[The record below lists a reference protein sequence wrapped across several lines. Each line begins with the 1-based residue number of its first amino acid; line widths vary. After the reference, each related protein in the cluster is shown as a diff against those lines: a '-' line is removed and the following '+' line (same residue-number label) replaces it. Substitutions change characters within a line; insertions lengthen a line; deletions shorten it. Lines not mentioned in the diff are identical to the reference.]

1 MARMM
6 EVIRIPKTLN
16 KEQRELLAG
25 DVIDF
30 IVERTTNGI
39 DKNGK
44 DFPKYTKQYAKKK
57 GVDQRAVDLV
67 YSGEMLLTDELKKI
81 SDRPGEIVIG
91 YDGRKKKLN
100 DKVEGNIL
108 GSYGGDPDPK
118 KARDFLGISRKDLMV
133 IVGKYEDEGSDE

>member
-1 MARMM
+1 MM
-6 EVIRIPKTLN
+6 EVIQIPKSIS
-16 KEQRELLAG
+16 KSDRKLLAE
-25 DVIDF
+25 DVIEF

-57 GVDQRAVDLV
+57 GVDVRAVDLV
-67 YSGEMLLTDELKKI
+67 ASGEMLLAEKLKKI
-81 SDRPGEIVIG
+81 SDKQGEIVIG
-91 YDGRKKKLN
+91 YDARSKQLN

-108 GSYGGDPDPK
+108 GSYGGEPNPK

-133 IVGKYEDEGSDE
+133 ITARYTDED